1 MNVEATLAAMVDPK
15 NGLVTIMVRRISEL
29 NNKLEELAKAIGENR
44 QVIEELRSQ
53 VNETAIGLNELS
65 KTVSDGAD
73 KTYDTLNSLD
83 SYVGNFANDVMNRL
97 AKLESAAPAKRSRKK
112 KEEPAAPADEPTQI
126 EEPVAEAA
134 EPVANDEPPAVPFA
148 RADGEIIDAEVVA
161 APAPDACPPVIPADR
176 IRAIRNDIK
185 VLGSRDFVAVVN
197 ADLTPEQIDWA
208 LSLTDEQLAQYG
220 AN

>member
-1 MNVEATLAAMVDPK
+1 MNVEATLSAMVDPQ
-15 NGLVTIMVRRISEL
+15 NGLVTVMVRRIAEL
-29 NNKLEELAKAIGENR
+29 NNKIEELAMVASEHR

-65 KTVSDGAD
+65 KTVADGAD

-83 SYVGNFANDVMNRL
+83 SYVGSFANDVMNRL
-97 AKLESAAPAKRSRKK
+97 AKLESAPAKRSRKK
-112 KEEPAAPADEPTQI
+112 KEEPAAPTEEPAPV
-126 EEPVAEAA
+126 EEPVVEA
-134 EPVANDEPPAVPFA
+134 NEPPAVPFA
-148 RADGEIIDAEVVA
+148 TPDGEIIEPEVVD
-161 APAPDACPPVIPADR
+161 APDACPPVIPADR
-176 IRAIRNDIK
+176 IKAIRNDIK

-208 LSLTDEQLAQYG
+208 LGLTDEQLAQYG